1 MTAEKLNYLI
11 MLAEEQNV
19 TKAARRLFIAQP
31 TLTTFINNL
40 EKNLGVKLFDRSRT
54 PVTITLAGKIYIEKM
69 QRLLAEEQMISEELR
84 RLEKEQQIIRI
95 GIGQIHS
102 ELYIPGMVRELSRF
116 YPNLN
121 LTIREGQELHI
132 MEWLKD
138 DELDMIF
145 GHMRIDNVNFEFQEI
160 CEESLCII
168 IPENLLQSVPSAI
181 EQSTLAN
188 NSPSNPL
195 QISPDLLS
203 SIPRIEPA
211 SMQGLYLN
219 LKSLL
224 NQYHIYPPRVI
235 QTSNMVT
242 AAAMIKYGLGYMY
255 LSPAVLNLASVENE
269 NRVIFCRLSQMQESR
284 KYYVAYKKQNPNTV
298 IIQKIIQIMKSAC
311 VGSFS

>member
-11 MLAEEQNV
+11 MLAEERNV

-31 TLTTFINNL
+31 TLTTFINHL
-40 EKNLGVKLFDRSRT
+40 EKSLGVKLFDRSRN

-102 ELYIPGMVRELSRF
+102 ELLIPEMVRKISGF
-116 YPNLN
+116 YPDLN
-121 LTIREGQELHI
+121 FTIREGQELNI
-132 MEWLKD
+132 MEWLKN

-160 CEESLCII
+160 CEEALCIV
-168 IPENLLQSVPSAI
+168 IPENLLRSAPSAVG
-181 EQSTLAN
+181 QLDLDS
-188 NSPSNPL
+188 NSASNPL
-195 QISPDLLS
+195 MISPDVLS
-203 SIPRIEPA
+203 SLPRIEPA

-224 NQYHIYPPRVI
+224 NQYHIYPPRII

-242 AAAMIKYGLGYMY
+242 AATMIKYGLGYMY
-255 LSPAVLNLASVENE
+255 ISPIVLNLAHVEGAE
-269 NRVIFCRLSQMQESR
+269 RPVFCRLPQMQESR
-284 KYYVAYKKQNPNTV
+284 KYYVAYKRHNPNTA
-298 IIQKIIQIMKSAC
+298 IIQKVIEVMKEIA
-311 VGSFS
+311 V